1 MNGVHITMGA
11 VGKQF
16 VLCIMNVCLYS
27 CLSYLACKS
36 RVFCAILYCRL
47 WPIWLHH
54 IFPHT
59 S

>member
-1 MNGVHITMGA
+1 MCNITMNGVHITMGA

-47 WPIWLHH
+47 WPI
-54 IFPHT
+54 
-59 S
+59 